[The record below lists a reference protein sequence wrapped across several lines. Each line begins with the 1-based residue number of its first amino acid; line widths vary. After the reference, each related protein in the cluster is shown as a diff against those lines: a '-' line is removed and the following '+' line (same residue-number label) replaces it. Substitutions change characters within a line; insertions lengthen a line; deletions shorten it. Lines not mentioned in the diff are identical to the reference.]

1 MPIRIALL
9 AAGLSCCV
17 GLATAQERRVIATP
31 GAPAAIGPYSQ
42 AIEARGVVYLAGQI
56 AIDPASNQ
64 MRSGSIEDE
73 TRLVLENLK
82 AVLTAT
88 GMTMNQI
95 VSTTVYLTDLAEF
108 PRMNAVYATFFPE
121 APPARA
127 TVQVARLPRD
137 AKVEIAAI
145 AVR

>member
-1 MPIRIALL
+1 MPIRTTLL
-9 AAGLSCCV
+9 AAGFCCLV

-31 GAPAAIGPYSQ
+31 AAPAAIGPYSQ

-56 AIDPASNQ
+56 AIDPATNQ
-64 MRSGSIEDE
+64 MRAGSIEDE
-73 TRLVLENLK
+73 TRLTLDNLK
-82 AVLTAT
+82 AVLAAA
-88 GMTMNQI
+88 GMAMNQI
-95 VSTTVYLTDLAEF
+95 VSTTVYMADLAEF
-108 PRMNAVYATFFPE
+108 PRMNAVYATYFPE